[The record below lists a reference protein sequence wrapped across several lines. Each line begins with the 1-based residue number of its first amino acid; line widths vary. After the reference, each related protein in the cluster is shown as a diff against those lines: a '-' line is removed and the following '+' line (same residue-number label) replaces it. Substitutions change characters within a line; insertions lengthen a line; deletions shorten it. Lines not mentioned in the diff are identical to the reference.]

1 MVNPISN
8 VEVFGLESSIV
19 GSGYPMRVTNTHFA
33 HEVEVLQR
41 EMANED
47 NFLEVWYDWKEN
59 KTPISDADLELA
71 IKRFNRAVNLGTSAP
86 GSGHDQYLSGI
97 TVNFDLSFT
106 NKSWV
111 EAERYKFLFFVSSM
125 SLQHRATKFDLSSP
139 LAFNPYVDTRIVDI
153 IKEKVSEYNRLSS
166 YKKTVDDVETKKKI
180 DEQLTELYMQIIMSM
195 PNGFIITA
203 RMTTNYRELKNI
215 YNQRNTH
222 RLQEWRDFCK
232 QLRTLP
238 YFDQLC
244 LSE

>member
-1 MVNPISN
+1 M
-8 VEVFGLESSIV
+8 
-19 GSGYPMRVTNTHFA
+19 
-33 HEVEVLQR
+33 
-41 EMANED
+41 
-47 NFLEVWYDWKEN
+47 
-59 KTPISDADLELA
+59 
-71 IKRFNRAVNLGTSAP
+71 
-86 GSGHDQYLSGI
+86 
-97 TVNFDLSFT
+97 
-106 NKSWV
+106 
-111 EAERYKFLFFVSSM
+111 
-125 SLQHRATKFDLSSP
+125 SSP

-222 RLQEWRDFCK
+222 RLQEWRDFCN